1 MDHAIAQLVAAA
13 TIAGANSFTV
23 SEAVINTPGGLDNA
37 GFAALAHSF
46 AARFLAN
53 EGRTEAERA
62 ATDWNAVITHVSN
75 GITSDFNINNDQWE
89 TGFWYNEH
97 YIYLSISRL
106 GSS

>member
-1 MDHAIAQLVAAA
+1 MKLLLIHLA
-13 TIAGANSFTV
+13 V
-23 SEAVINTPGGLDNA
+23 SDNA

-97 YIYLSISRL
+97 YIYLVYPGLGTSRYESYQYD
-106 GSS
+106 G